1 MHKFLLIPLLILSIN
16 AKASSEFL
24 CADVYQ
30 ERTDRLVKI
39 DQKLEPAFGAAGISS
54 AVAFALASGPLFII
68 GAGVA
73 GTTWLVGYMSNGKL
87 QDNMLIQS
95 AVKEVQVGR
104 DVILDEVRSQLEEV
118 KEEELQSPID
128 ILVAKINKKKPETAR
143 VSYDSVV
150 RNLQDQMGTEALC
163 PNNKVLSMKNF
174 VKLLSR

>member
-1 MHKFLLIPLLILSIN
+1 MHRFLLIPLLILSIN

-30 ERTDRLVKI
+30 ERTDRLMKI
-39 DQKLEPAFGAAGISS
+39 DQKLEPVFGAAGVSS
-54 AVAFALASGPLFII
+54 AIAFALASGPLFIV

-73 GTTWLVGYMSNGKL
+73 GSTWLVGYMSSGKL

-104 DVILDEVRSQLEEV
+104 DVILDEVRSQLAEV
-118 KEEELQSPID
+118 KEEELKSPID
-128 ILVAKINKKKPETAR
+128 VIVEKINKKKPETAQ
-143 VSYDSVV
+143 VSYDLVI
-150 RNLQDQMGTEALC
+150 RNLQDQMATEALC

-174 VKLLSR
+174 VKLLSK

>member
-1 MHKFLLIPLLILSIN
+1 
-16 AKASSEFL
+16 
-24 CADVYQ
+24 
-30 ERTDRLVKI
+30 
-39 DQKLEPAFGAAGISS
+39 
-54 AVAFALASGPLFII
+54 
-68 GAGVA
+68 
-73 GTTWLVGYMSNGKL
+73 
-87 QDNMLIQS
+87 MLIQS